1 MISSPNKLKKNPDI
15 RDIETKLDEPCE
27 IIRKPLSSVEKRSTT
42 KQEKEKIKNEIQ
54 TKKRVSPHNALVYTA
69 SIIIISLSAFVG
81 FKILTEEENL
91 VEKTQLEKKGLI
103 EDTPNPVDSLPIN
116 EQPPSLK
123 RPQTKNPSQL
133 MQLKL
138 ASKNFY
144 QRKLLG

>member
-1 MISSPNKLKKNPDI
+1 MQTQIDTYTFTCPECAALLRVPQNKAGISGPCPSCQNVISSPNKLKKNPDI

-27 IIRKPLSSVEKRSTT
+27 IIRKPLSWVEKRSTT

-91 VEKTQLEKKGLI
+91 VEKTQFQYYLKHFA
-103 EDTPNPVDSLPIN
+103 NP
-116 EQPPSLK
+116 
-123 RPQTKNPSQL
+123 
-133 MQLKL
+133 L
-138 ASKNFY
+138 AS
-144 QRKLLG
+144 